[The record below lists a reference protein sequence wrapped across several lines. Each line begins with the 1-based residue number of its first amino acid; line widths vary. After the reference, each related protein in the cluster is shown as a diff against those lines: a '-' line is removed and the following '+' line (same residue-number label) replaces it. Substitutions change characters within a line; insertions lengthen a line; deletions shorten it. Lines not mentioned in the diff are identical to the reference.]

1 MERKTKKLQMNPIK
15 NETTNE
21 SLKLSDQYFQRVRLW
36 LVLTGDKDLKRDDR
50 KKFDF

>member
-21 SLKLSDQYFQRVRLW
+21 SLKLSDELKINVQYFQRVRL
-36 LVLTGDKDLKRDDR
+36 
-50 KKFDF
+50 